1 MMRKRDELEKDVL
14 LKKYNRILFGAP
26 GTGKSFFLEQNRK
39 KAFGE
44 SEENF
49 ERVTFYPRYSYG
61 QFVGMYKPVPSGN
74 GDGVTYKYVPGP
86 LMRVYAKARKIEI
99 IKEWYENNTNSLL
112 EEYKKSC
119 RKNAKEN
126 YFLFPTNPETV
137 WNLFEEIKYVGTEES
152 FKATEEMKEGD
163 FAFVYV
169 GNGDFLKNKKGNTEK
184 ENNELTGIYAIARI
198 ITVSKPNVEEK
209 EVWLRFDKI
218 YNYED
223 KPLIS
228 FKEMGQ
234 ISPKLET
241 ILQNCNQSLDDK
253 EADKPAK
260 EVGEKSKKIN
270 VQSANKIEGEL
281 KIQIQNRIKNLI
293 DDKGMFIDKEKLNK
307 EKHLLIIEEL
317 NRANAASVFG
327 DVFQLL
333 DRDKEGK
340 SSYSVT
346 TSEEV
351 RDYLARE
358 FYHKRFEECDE
369 TQKKECSS
377 LCIPPNMYIWATM
390 NSADQGVE
398 VLDTAFKRRWDFEYI
413 GIDESS
419 DDKYFKDYNIPV
431 NQNQT
436 VNWDKLRRKI
446 NDVLSDKCYVKEDK
460 LLGPYFLSKPLLSL
474 DFNNYDN
481 KNLFIEVFKSKVLM
495 YLYEDAAAGNLSAL
509 FKCKHNRYSTVC
521 EELDDKGVEIF
532 GFKPEEL

>member
-1 MMRKRDELEKDVL
+1 MKNRAALSVKELIKR
-14 LKKYNRILFGAP
+14 YNRILFGAP
-26 GTGKSFFLEQNRK
+26 GTGKSYFLQKNSVIFDN
-39 KAFGE
+39 A
-44 SEENF
+44 NV

-61 QFVGMYKPVPSGN
+61 QFVGMYKPVPSEN
-74 GDGVTYKYVPGP
+74 GSGVTYKYVPGP
-86 LMRVYAKARKIEI
+86 FMRVYAKARKVDIV
-99 IKEWYENNTNSLL
+99 KEWYKKNKKTLL
-112 EEYKKSC
+112 REYKKSC
-119 RKNAKEN
+119 NDSASKVNF
-126 YFLFPTNPETV
+126 FLFSTNPETV
-137 WNLFEEIKYVGTEES
+137 WNLFEKIKYVGDEES
-152 FKATEEMKEGD
+152 FKATLETKTGD
-163 FAFVYV
+163 IALVYV
-169 GNGDFLKNKKGNTEK
+169 GNESFLKKVNTEESNDK
-184 ENNELTGIYAIARI
+184 VSGIYAIARI
-198 ITVSKPNVEEK
+198 ITDLKSDGGEK
-209 EVWLRFDKI
+209 TVWLRFDKI
-218 YNYED
+218 FND
-223 KPLIS
+223 KPFIS
-228 FKEMGQ
+228 YEEM
-234 ISPKLET
+234 
-241 ILQNCNQSLDDK
+241 LDEGD
-253 EADKPAK
+253 
-260 EVGEKSKKIN
+260 KKIN
-270 VQSANKIEGEL
+270 VQSPHKIEGAL
-281 KIQIQNRIKNLI
+281 KSKIQDRIIKELM
-293 DDKGMFIDKEKLNK
+293 DDKGMFKDADVFKEEDFNK
-307 EKHLLIIEEL
+307 ENHLLIIEEL

-351 RDYLARE
+351 RDYLAHE

-413 GIDESS
+413 GINDSS
-419 DDKYFKDYNIPV
+419 DDSSDDIDFKDYNIPV
-431 NQNQT
+431 NLNQT
-436 VNWDKLRRKI
+436 VNWDKLRSKI